1 MNEWVSCGLQAKGLI
16 TCCKWGYFVIMRA
29 ACKMIARPIVS

>member
-1 MNEWVSCGLQAKGLI
+1 MNEWISCGLQAEGLI

-29 ACKMIARPIVS
+29 ACTIARPIVS